1 MARSF
6 QAGIRWKLGTTPIA
20 VRIPS
25 ASCLPYRNCQSR
37 AMRCGSRN
45 KKAWKWRFLPD
56 CHAARAAARLNAG
69 GDGHPYE
76 SRRLL
81 SARACEPDAAAKR
94 MGTAELFS
102 ECGGLSALCERKGTA
117 F

>member
-45 KKAWKWRFLPD
+45 KKAWKWRFLLDFQPVEGTIELTGRD
-56 CHAARAAARLNAG
+56 LTARLIDANTSEHFA
-69 GDGHPYE
+69 DQTA
-76 SRRLL
+76 SQIATLLAQRRDLM
-81 SARACEPDAAAKR
+81 P
-94 MGTAELFS
+94 
-102 ECGGLSALCERKGTA
+102 
-117 F
+117 